1 MSSTAID
8 SYIWDQAETL
18 PRAELERLQVTRLRA
33 TVERVVEATPFYR
46 DKLAQAGVTTQSI
59 RTIDDLANLPLTTK
73 QDLRDHYPFGLLAV
87 PLDQVVRMHASSGTT
102 GKLTVVGYTRA
113 DLDLWANMMARALAA
128 AGVTSRDIVHN
139 AYGYGLFTG
148 GLGFHDGATRIG
160 AAVVPVSGG
169 NTKRQVQI
177 LQDFG
182 STVLCCT
189 PSYALLV
196 AETVT
201 EEGIDPASLRLKVGL
216 FGAEPWSEQMRREIE
231 AQLGIWALDHYGL
244 SEVIGPGVA
253 SECAEQQGL
262 HINEDHFIPEIVD
275 PETGARLPD
284 GEVGELVFTCVTKEA
299 LPLLRYRTRDRARLM
314 REPCACG
321 RTTARMAKVLGRTDD
336 MVIVRGV
343 NVFPSQI
350 ETVLL
355 EAGETAPHYQ
365 IVVDRG
371 RAMLDELDVLVEVP
385 AEVFDSPERLAQLE
399 RRLTYGVNSTL
410 GISCKV
416 TLVGPKQIPRSEGKA
431 VRVVDRRRLAT

>member
-1 MSSTAID
+1 
-8 SYIWDQAETL
+8 
-18 PRAELERLQVTRLRA
+18 
-33 TVERVVEATPFYR
+33 
-46 DKLAQAGVTTQSI
+46 
-59 RTIDDLANLPLTTK
+59 
-73 QDLRDHYPFGLLAV
+73 
-87 PLDQVVRMHASSGTT
+87 
-102 GKLTVVGYTRA
+102 
-113 DLDLWANMMARALAA
+113 MARALAA
-128 AGVTSRDIVHN
+128 AGVTAKDVVHN

-148 GLGFHDGATRIG
+148 GLGFHDGATQIG

-189 PSYALLV
+189 PSYALLIG
-196 AETVT
+196 ETIA

-231 AQLGIWALDHYGL
+231 ARLGIRALDHYGL

-253 SECAEQQGL
+253 GECVEQQGL

-275 PETGARLPD
+275 PETGTRLPD
-284 GEVGELVFTCVTKEA
+284 GEAGELVFTCVTKEA
-299 LPLLRYRTRDRARLM
+299 LPLLRYRTRDRALLI

-321 RTTARMAKVLGRTDD
+321 RTTARMAKVLGRADD

-355 EAGETAPHYQ
+355 EAGEVAPHYQ
-365 IVVDRG
+365 IVIDRG
-371 RAMLDELDVLVEVP
+371 RSILDELDVLVEVS
-385 AEVFDSPERLAQLE
+385 AEVFDSPERLAQIE
-399 RRLTYGVNSTL
+399 RRLTYDVESAL

-416 TLVGPKQIPRSEGKA
+416 TLVRPKQIPRSEGKA
-431 VRVVDRRRLAT
+431 VRVVDRRQLST